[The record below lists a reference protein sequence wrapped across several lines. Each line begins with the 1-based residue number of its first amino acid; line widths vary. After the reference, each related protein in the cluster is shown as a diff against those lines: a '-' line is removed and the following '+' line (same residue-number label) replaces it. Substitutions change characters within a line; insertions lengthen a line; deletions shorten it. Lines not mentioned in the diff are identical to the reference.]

1 MIQFFKKL
9 FSSDTEAS
17 TKRFICVLLV
27 AVLVIALFLLMYFK
41 IEIANA
47 ALVQSILN
55 DIFWLILIFGG
66 FITSELLI
74 AKWKGGTPTTLVNQ
88 DVNKQ
93 TVINNEGE
101 AKTEVK

>member
-1 MIQFFKKL
+1 MWLKKL

-17 TKRFICVLLV
+17 TKRFVCVVLV

-41 IEIANA
+41 IQVANQE
-47 ALVQSILN
+47 LVKGVLN

-74 AKWKGGTPTTLVNQ
+74 AKWKGGTPTNVVQQ
-88 DVNKQ
+88 DVEKQ
-93 TVINNEGE
+93 TVIVDDKN
-101 AKTEVK
+101 KTE

>member
-1 MIQFFKKL
+1 MNWLKKL

-17 TKRFICVLLV
+17 TKRFVCV
-27 AVLVIALFLLMYFK
+27 VLVTVLIIALFLLMYFK

-74 AKWKGGTPTTLVNQ
+74 AKWKGGTPTNVVNQ
-88 DVNKQ
+88 DVKEQ
-93 TVINNEGE
+93 TVITGDDQKED
-101 AKTEVK
+101 K

>member
-1 MIQFFKKL
+1 MTWFKKL

-47 ALVQSILN
+47 TLVQSILD

-74 AKWKGGTPTTLVNQ
+74 AKWKGGTPTNVVQQ
-88 DVNKQ
+88 DVEKQ
-93 TVINNEGE
+93 TIITNDD
-101 AKTEVK
+101 KTEVK